1 MGYVEPSRERYL
13 EFRDMPRKGALHML
27 NLVRFRAQA
36 AYPDGRQ
43 ATGAEAYAAYG
54 RESQPVFARVGGRI
68 AWRGTFEFN
77 LIGPEGERWD
87 EVFVVE
93 YPSMDAFL
101 EMLRDPV
108 YQQAM
113 KHRQAAVEDSRLVR
127 CAPAEA
133 GTQFG

>member
-13 EFRDMPRKGALHML
+13 EFRDLPRKGALHML

-36 AYPDGRQ
+36 AYPDGRP